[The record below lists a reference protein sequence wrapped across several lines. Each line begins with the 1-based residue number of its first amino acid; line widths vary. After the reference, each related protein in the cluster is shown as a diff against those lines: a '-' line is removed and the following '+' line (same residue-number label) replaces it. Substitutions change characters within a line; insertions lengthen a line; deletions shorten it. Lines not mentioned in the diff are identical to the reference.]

1 MLKKAPESI
10 LTPETPYNTGT
21 EESVKNLCPVQELS
35 VTEYVGGFK
44 GYEEVP
50 V

>member
-1 MLKKAPESI
+1 MLEKAPESI
-10 LTPETPYNTGT
+10 LTPETPYWVGT
-21 EESVKNLCPVQELS
+21 EDKVRYLCPVQELS